1 MFDTVNELSRRLPR
15 PVLTDDPASVAK
27 ARERYLA
34 NANLMRSEAI
44 ACLARA
50 FWSSLRRGWHWSVE
64 PATTP
69 PSRYA

>member
-34 NANLMRSEAI
+34 NASLMRSEAV
-44 ACLARA
+44 ACLGRA
-50 FWSSLRRGWHWSVE
+50 LWSSLRLGWHQITQ
-64 PATTP
+64 PLTP
-69 PSRYA
+69 PSRHA